1 MLKAIFYFLIFPGF
15 LFTAV
20 AGLLASWIDRKVTA
34 RVQWRVGPPWWQ
46 NFADFIKLLGKETI
60 VPQGSSRATF
70 LLAPIFG
77 LAAVT
82 IVSTLLWLTI
92 INPASTFIGDLI
104 VVLYLLT
111 IPAIAVII
119 GGFASRNPLASL
131 GASREM
137 KLILSY
143 ELPFILV
150 CLVPVIQAGGTIRL
164 GEIINYQ
171 INNGMVLGSLSGP
184 LAFIVAILCMQAKLT
199 LVPFDIPEAEQEIM
213 AGPYIEYSGPTLAVF
228 KLTRQMMLF
237 VVPMFLVVLFLGGI
251 TFSGWHILWGILK
264 YVILLVIIVLIRNT
278 NPRVRIDQAVKFFWG
293 PMTLL
298 AILAIV
304 LALLGI

>member
-20 AGLLASWIDRKVTA
+20 VGLLASWIDRKVTA

-143 ELPFILV
+143 ELPFILI

-164 GEIINYQ
+164 GEILNYQ

-237 VVPMFLVVLFLGGI
+237 VMPMFLVVLFLGGI

-264 YVILLVIIVLIRNT
+264 YVILLVIIILIRNT

-298 AILAIV
+298 AILAIIF
-304 LALLGI
+304 ALLGI

>member
-1 MLKAIFYFLIFPGF
+1 MLKAIFYFVIFPGF
-15 LFTAV
+15 LFTAII
-20 AGLLASWIDRKVTA
+20 GLLASWIDRKVTA

-60 VPQGSSRATF
+60 VPQGTSRATF

-164 GEIINYQ
+164 GEILNYQ
-171 INNGMVLGSLSGP
+171 INNGMVLGSLSGG

-199 LVPFDIPEAEQEIM
+199 LAPFDIPEAEQEIM

-298 AILAIV
+298 AIIAVL
-304 LALLGI
+304 LALLGM